1 MWTNSFVERKWLRVL
16 LIGKIKRKYEKR
28 DELGEFISTVLAAKG
43 FWWKDIW
50 DSLQVF
56 LLFWKVMSTG
66 HKAVFT
72 ILTYTEELW
81 FNSNRVLWEFTRSVT
96 IVLEATGE
104 WKGILCDIL
113 FSRWYQ
119 ERVNSWEVF
128 MNFVLVD
135 GKDFF
140 ESNEGTEGAFSCILD
155 QKVTDGIFGD
165 G

>member
-1 MWTNSFVERKWLRVL
+1 MWNNSFVERKWLRVI
-16 LIGKIKRKYEKR
+16 LIGKIERKYEKR

-43 FWWKDIW
+43 FWWKDSW

-104 WKGILCDIL
+104 
-113 FSRWYQ
+113 
-119 ERVNSWEVF
+119 
-128 MNFVLVD
+128 
-135 GKDFF
+135 
-140 ESNEGTEGAFSCILD
+140 
-155 QKVTDGIFGD
+155 
-165 G
+165 